1 MSGCDALFCTIFV
14 FLRISRRSGVADIGY
29 FCINPKYLTFM
40 QRLILLPLLAFLLL
54 TSCCGDSSS
63 TTAPTYCNPM
73 DLTYGWGAFRQTL
86 ARAAADPVV
95 VLFKDRYYLFST
107 HDTGGYRV
115 SDDLVHWEDIA
126 FDPAIC
132 YAAQDNGRYVAPA
145 VATDGNYIYF
155 IRLKR
160 DRKATTTEVIRT
172 DDPDSGRW
180 EHVADVRR
188 VSDPTLFINEGR
200 FFIFHGLGINQ
211 AIRCFEVDP
220 ETFAEIPDSERI
232 LHAFPNNID
241 EYEAGYHLGRREIYD
256 EIDARDWKG
265 RFRWLPSPEGAWV
278 VRHDNKYYLQF
289 ATPGTICIWYADV
302 LMVADRPEGP
312 YEVVPYNPVS
322 LKAGGFIGGA
332 GHSSVFQDR
341 YGNWWEIT
349 SMWVGNRDPFERRL
363 GLFPVSFD
371 EQGRMQVH
379 TRFGDYPMQVPQR
392 KFNPA
397 TEASMQ
403 WNLLSYNR
411 ACRAS
416 SSLDGHGP
424 QLAADENV
432 RTWWSASTGNAD
444 EWFEMDLGREM
455 RIEAV
460 QLNFAEEQVDTTRLD
475 RDYTA
480 YRLLLSQDGER
491 WEVVADEHKN
501 RRTNP
506 HHFLDL
512 KQPVLARYARV
523 ECVEAMLNGKF
534 ALRDVRLFGH
544 GLRQAPAQVTHT
556 HAVRDAANERFAH
569 IAWSKVAD
577 AEGYLVCF
585 GATPDHLNLTV
596 QVKGYEQHDLQ
607 VHILTKG
614 VPYYYRV
621 DSYNDSGVTL
631 GEVVAEEHAAH

>member
-1 MSGCDALFCTIFV
+1 MRRLF
-14 FLRISRRSGVADIGY
+14 
-29 FCINPKYLTFM
+29 
-40 QRLILLPLLAFLLL
+40 LLPVLVLLLL
-54 TSCCGDSSS
+54 TASCGEGSSS
-63 TTAPTYCNPM
+63 APVYCNPM

-86 ARAAADPVV
+86 ARAAADPVI
-95 VLFKDRYYLFST
+95 VLFKNRYYLFST

-132 YAAQDNGRYVAPA
+132 YAAQDEGRYVAPA

-160 DRKATTTEVIRT
+160 DRKAKTTEVIRT
-172 DDPDSGRW
+172 NDPESGRW

-188 VSDPTLFINEGR
+188 VSDPTLFIDEGR
-200 FFIFHGLGINQ
+200 FFIFHGLGVHQ

-220 ETFAEIPDSERI
+220 DTFAEIPGSERI
-232 LHAFPNNID
+232 LHSFASDIND
-241 EYEAGYHLGRREIYD
+241 YDAGYHLGRREIYD
-256 EIDARDWKG
+256 EIDARDWMG

-278 VRHDNKYYLQF
+278 VRHNDHYYLQF

-302 LMVADRPEGP
+302 VMQADRPDGP
-312 YEVVPYNPVS
+312 YEVMPYNPVS

-341 YGNWWEIT
+341 YGNWWEVT

-363 GLFPVSFD
+363 GLFPISFD
-371 EQGRMQVH
+371 AAGRMKVH

-392 KFNPA
+392 KFDPE

-403 WNLLSYNR
+403 WNLLSYNC

-416 SSLDGHGP
+416 SSLEGHDVA
-424 QLAADENV
+424 LAADEQV
-432 RTWWSASTGNAD
+432 RTWWSAATGDAG
-444 EWFEMDLGREM
+444 EWFEMDLGREK
-455 RIEAV
+455 RVEAV

-480 YRLLLSQDGER
+480 YRLLGSSDGEA
-491 WEVVADEHKN
+491 WEVLVDASKN

-506 HHFLDL
+506 HSFVDFAEAKML
-512 KQPVLARYARV
+512 RYVRV

-534 ALRDVRLFGH
+534 AIRDLRLFGH
-544 GLRQAPAQVTHT
+544 GLQEAPAQVASTRV
-556 HAVRDAANERFAH
+556 VRNVEDERFAMVE
-569 IAWSKVAD
+569 WSKVED

-585 GATPDHLNLTV
+585 GYAPDHLNLTV
-596 QVKGYEQHDLQ
+596 QVKGNEQHDLL

-631 GEVVAEEHAAH
+631 GEVVTEERPIA